1 MSDTGTSPQS
11 ADLCEQSGEHVDRLW
26 ESLRTQAGEIAAAEP
41 TLSSLLAEV
50 VLDQPCLGSALG
62 VRLARKL
69 ARIAAQK
76 ITERPRYV
84 GVLHMPGG
92 HTFYGP
98 SYVSPE
104 GEEGTIRGFT
114 SELWEDD
121 GSKEFEEVYER
132 TRREGK
138 FLAS

>member
-69 ARIAAQK
+69 ARQD
-76 ITERPRYV
+76 
-84 GVLHMPGG
+84 MPC
-92 HTFYGP
+92 
-98 SYVSPE
+98 
-104 GEEGTIRGFT
+104 EE
-114 SELWEDD
+114 L
-121 GSKEFEEVYER
+121 VPL
-132 TRREGK
+132 
-138 FLAS
+138 LAGLLRDHPALVNSAVADLDEIL